1 MILLNDDQMQAFIV
15 DGFVTVHADFPRA
28 FHETVRSRLES
39 IFAMEGNPGN
49 NILPRVPELAEIFAH
64 PAVTGALT
72 SVLGPGYAMHA
83 HRHCHLTTP
92 NRPAQ
97 RHHQDSY
104 EDDRNVRHHRTRWA
118 MAFHYPQDVSAKMGP
133 TSVLPASQYYTSRD
147 QAERNGEMLLCGPAG
162 TVTIVHYDLWHRAT
176 ANCSDR
182 NRFMLKFLF
191 CRMTEPAAPS
201 WNFSLA
207 CPRPT
212 FEGAASPAL
221 CRSVWRWYQ
230 GKGDGEAER
239 EAGRESVR
247 RDCPTGADRPMAG
260 VSEKEFEKKGEN
272 PCKSESDRL
281 QQVYMRAADG
291 ESGRVALMKSL
302 EQEADT
308 SLDSNLATRYTNP
321 SQLQANF
328 GLSALGPAAVAG
340 LVDAL
345 HAPRWP
351 LRAAAANI
359 LGDIGLSAIPAVPLL
374 LECLSDES
382 AWVRRN
388 AAEALGVIAAP
399 ESVPAL
405 ASSLTEDRC
414 DFVRHNAALSLAKI
428 GKEAG
433 AARAALQKSL
443 GDENLYVRGNARLAL
458 TRYAKV

>member
-1 MILLNDDQMQAFIV
+1 MILLNDNQMQAFIV

-49 NILPRVPELAEIFAH
+49 NILPRIPDLAELFGH

-118 MAFHYPQDVSAKMGP
+118 MAFYYPQDVSAKMGP

-191 CRMTEPAAPS
+191 CRMTEPDAPS
-201 WNFSLA
+201 WNFSQA
-207 CPRPT
+207 RPRPT
-212 FEGAASPAL
+212 FNNAANPAL
-221 CRSVWRWYQ
+221 CRSLWRWYLGQ
-230 GKGDGEAER
+230 SDWEVGPASDG
-239 EAGRESVR
+239 GSVPA
-247 RDCPTGADRPMAG
+247 DSQAKVDRPATASSG
-260 VSEKEFEKKGEN
+260 TDFEKNDGS

-281 QQVYMRAADG
+281 EHVYMLSAAA
-291 ESGRVALMKSL
+291 ESGRIELMKAL
-302 EQEADT
+302 AVEADA
-308 SLDSNLATRYTNP
+308 LLEHNLAAKYHNP
-321 SQLQANF
+321 SQLQAGF
-328 GLSALGPAAVAG
+328 GLSAQGPAAVAG
-340 LVDAL
+340 LNAAL
-345 HAPRWP
+345 RAPRWQ
-351 LRAAAANI
+351 LRAAAADI
-359 LGDIGLSAIPAVPLL
+359 LGDIGLAARPAIPGLL
-374 LECLSDES
+374 KCLSDES
-382 AWVRRN
+382 EWVRRN

-399 ESVPAL
+399 EAVPNL
-405 ASSLTEDRC
+405 ARNLVNDSS

-458 TRYAKV
+458 TRCAKV